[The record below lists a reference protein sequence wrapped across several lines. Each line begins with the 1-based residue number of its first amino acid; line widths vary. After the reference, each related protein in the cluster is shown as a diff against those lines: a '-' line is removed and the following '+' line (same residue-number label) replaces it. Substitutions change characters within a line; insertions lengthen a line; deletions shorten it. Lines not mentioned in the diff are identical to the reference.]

1 MRIPKRYGESRVD
14 NCPFCGKIAVVRNKE
29 GVPTCS
35 AHKSEK
41 LKEMKCICG
50 NWLELRKGKY
60 GPYFF
65 CIKCGNINFRK
76 AIEANASSKSTQT
89 KRVSSYAP
97 KEITVTSDQL
107 DYM

>member
-1 MRIPKRYGESRVD
+1 MPKRYGQSMVD

-35 AHKSEK
+35 AHKGEK

-50 NWLELRKGKY
+50 NWLEFKKGKF
-60 GPYFF
+60 GSYFF
-65 CIKCGNINFRK
+65 CIKCGNISFRK
-76 AIEANASSKSTQT
+76 AIEANTASKGTQT
-89 KRVSSYAP
+89 KRVSSYKP